1 MVFQSVLMN
10 LSITIT
16 EVLSRAPTILLPCT
30 RIFGW
35 VIYYNVTLEILM
47 RFTERRWPPKGATF
61 FH

>member
-16 EVLSRAPTILLPCT
+16 EVLSRAPKILLLCT